1 MKDINKDIENLE
13 EIINLINKELDK
25 KDKNVSAILDLK
37 DLLSLR
43 NLIKEYKELEE
54 ENKRL
59 KASHI
64 VTHNKISDEEKAKIF
79 DVIDNSIDTYLEK
92 SKPYW
97 KQIMTKDKMSLEE
110 AETIIND
117 MYQDRNKILENNNVI
132 DISRLDDVKFTNLE
146 FASVRAIREIQSLEH
161 KLENSIPVS
170 LVEEKIEEIQKEYEE
185 TLKTANFK
193 EIEKMNKIN
202 FRGITLEGQRSILQ
216 ELLEGRKI

>member
-1 MKDINKDIENLE
+1 MEDINILGEYENIELTTLLRTFKKEGIENFVVVRKNKLE
-13 EIINLINKELDK
+13 NLIQ
-25 KDKNVSAILDLK
+25 A
-37 DLLSLR
+37 
-43 NLIKEYKELEE
+43 YKELEE

-79 DVIDNSIDTYLEK
+79 DVIDNSIDTYFEK

-97 KQIMTKDKMSLEE
+97 EQIMTKDKMSLEE

-146 FASVRAIREIQSLEH
+146 FASVRAIREIQSLER

-170 LVEEKIEEIQKEYEE
+170 LVKDKIEELKENGYWNYLEE
-185 TLKTANFK
+185 
-193 EIEKMNKIN
+193 
-202 FRGITLEGQRSILQ
+202 RDLETTIDILQ
-216 ELLEGRKI
+216 ELLEKRK